1 MLYVEEHATMST
13 LPYAVKQ
20 YVELRQEASRHF
32 DSREYQE
39 CQTALN
45 VAAQYWRNMLPR
57 EQKQAAAIL
66 GIRP

>member
-1 MLYVEEHATMST
+1 MSN
-13 LPYAVKQ
+13 LPYAVRQ

-39 CQTALN
+39 CQLALN
-45 VAAQYWRNMLPR
+45 VAQQYWQNMPPR
-57 EQKQAAAIL
+57 EREQAAMQL

>member
-1 MLYVEEHATMST
+1 MRKSNKRIRFDFLIFYAMIYAEEHATMSN

-45 VAAQYWRNMLPR
+45 VAAQY
-57 EQKQAAAIL
+57 
-66 GIRP
+66 